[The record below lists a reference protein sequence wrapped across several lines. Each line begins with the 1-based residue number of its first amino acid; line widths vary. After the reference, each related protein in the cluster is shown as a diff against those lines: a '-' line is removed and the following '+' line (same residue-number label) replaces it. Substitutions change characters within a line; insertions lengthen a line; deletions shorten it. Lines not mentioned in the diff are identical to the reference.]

1 MKVCWCDDDGG
12 GFVGRKADFG
22 CDSPACSAKASFERA
37 SACRRELL
45 LLQAHTVPDKQHNTR
60 STEHLCIMITYLE
73 MLLIYTIV

>member
-37 SACRRELL
+37 SACRAVVASSSYL
-45 LLQAHTVPDKQHNTR
+45 TSN
-60 STEHLCIMITYLE
+60 ITLDQQS
-73 MLLIYTIV
+73 IYA